1 MVAPI
6 KAFGSPVL
14 DLCVP
19 KPFVDHQSM
28 FDPSFPHH
36 RWYYN
41 RACDVAELS
50 DEVIDIT
57 VDHASRIRSPLT
69 VFPIWQLGGASSQV
83 PADAMAYDTRGAGHA
98 FNLTISTEAEEGFDE
113 ERQWARDFWSAL
125 EPFHTTVYVNFLGD
139 EPERV
144 REAYGAEKYDRLR
157 TLKRKYDPDNV
168 FHLNQ
173 NIRPD

>member
-1 MVAPI
+1 MTARRSRWLKLVAAAIPLT
-6 KAFGSPVL
+6 AVAVALTLVLVARSGSTRPVSA
-14 DLCVP
+14 D
-19 KPFVDHQSM
+19 
-28 FDPSFPHH
+28 FPHTG
-36 RWYYN
+36 
-41 RACDVAELS
+41 L
-50 DEVIDIT
+50 
-57 VDHASRIRSPLT
+57 
-69 VFPIWQLGGASSQV
+69 
-83 PADAMAYDTRGAGHA
+83 
-98 FNLTISTEAEEGFDE
+98 NLTISTEAEEGFDE